1 MNRLRARKTHFEAA
15 WRDLVGEP
23 AVRHQWA
30 FIQLAGMSIF
40 TVALGFVL
48 FFPLYFLTGNHL
60 AQTFGFSCD
69 ALGGILLALL
79 PWQSFKAKREAARF
93 HGLPDRA
100 GWKLNLNSPWQFQ
113 VSLAAQK
120 DRYSLDAGAASD
132 KDQPSRTP
140 QAAKKSWNNLLD
152 EVSMAHLRRARW
164 FIGGAIAFMVAGCFV
179 TLMLALSRANGV
191 WIPWICGGALYVIL
205 WALGIVE
212 QNCLRGSVV
221 RHYDLDPKRSGIDVR
236 SRRLFEVSLQNSL
249 MRREKAQ

>member
-1 MNRLRARKTHFEAA
+1 VNRLRARKTHFGDA

-30 FIQLAGMSIF
+30 ALQV
-40 TVALGFVL
+40 VALIILTFSLVFVL
-48 FFPLYFLTGNHL
+48 FFPFYFLIGGHL
-60 AQTFGFSCD
+60 AQTFVFSCCT
-69 ALGGILLALL
+69 LVVILYSIVLWHL
-79 PWQSFKAKREAARF
+79 FNAKREAARF
-93 HGLPDRA
+93 HRLPDRA

-140 QAAKKSWNNLLD
+140 PTAKKSWNDLLD

-212 QNCLRGSVV
+212 QNRLRGSVL
-221 RHYDLDPKRSGIDVR
+221 RQYDLDPKRSGIDVR
-236 SRRLFEVSLQNSL
+236 SRRLFDVSLQNSL
-249 MRREKAQ
+249 MNSKNAQ